1 MISVIFARPIL
12 GIHNRSYG
20 IIFDL
25 LECLIQRDFS
35 YMTSDIRI
43 VYNTLKS
50 ELLSDSTDKV
60 VLLAHSQ
67 GGIIIS
73 AALDALYADLPPA
86 AWDKLEIYTFGCA
99 ANHFNNPPRCIQCHN
114 RSCNPLPGLPKHP
127 PGNKRQIGVIEH
139 YTNEKDFVA
148 RLGVL
153 RFVKKPG
160 DNEFVGKVFMRLG
173 EGGHLFCQHYLGP
186 MFGGVRPGFLDE
198 VVVVE
203 EETAMER
210 AEEAG
215 MEEEEGMV
223 QSEVVRGRTVREVSR
238 LWKYKDGRVP
248 D

>member
-1 MISVIFARPIL
+1 M
-12 GIHNRSYG
+12 
-20 IIFDL
+20 
-25 LECLIQRDFS
+25 
-35 YMTSDIRI
+35 
-43 VYNTLKS
+43 
-50 ELLSDSTDKV
+50 
-60 VLLAHSQ
+60 
-67 GGIIIS
+67 
-73 AALDALYADLPPA
+73 
-86 AWDKLEIYTFGCA
+86 
-99 ANHFNNPPRCIQCHN
+99 
-114 RSCNPLPGLPKHP
+114 
-127 PGNKRQIGVIEH
+127 IEH